1 MGYGANLSVKELKK
15 IANDIIDEEA
25 KKNNL
30 KIKAYPVTLIE
41 YYTDFVFKD
50 NFSLQRF
57 NDFSGYPFNSVGFHD
72 EGNIIIFVNKIKREK
87 VVKGNSSLLLLAL
100 LSTVYH
106 EIRHNLQEKYDKSS
120 YEDFLVSLER
130 LLRSGKVR
138 EFNYE
143 KNHDEFSYEIGADL
157 YGIRRTKEYLIN
169 KYPEIYDEV
178 KRNIENIEKYCLIN
192 YYMYD
197 ASYIYDLVIP
207 IIRDKL
213 RNGNYSKNYIVLNN
227 DGSFSSV
234 REMFDN
240 SQFNDLDIRIR
251 AAIMSSRTYLKE
263 LDYGELSYDELEY
276 LNEMVNYTNTIYDNQ
291 LNYLEKIAGKG
302 VISDNEILSKK
313 QGVIKRKKELEFYI
327 DKIGLY
333 MSIAKIIDE
342 KKNRS

>member
-1 MGYGANLSVKELKK
+1 MRYSSNLSVKELKK
-15 IANDIIDEEA
+15 IVNKIIDEEA

-57 NDFSGYPFNSVGFHD
+57 NDFSGYPFNTVGFHNN
-72 EGNIIIFVNKIKREK
+72 GNIIIFINKIKKAKE
-87 VVKGNSSLLLLAL
+87 VKGNSSLLLLAL
-100 LSTVYH
+100 LNTVYH
-106 EIRHNLQEKYDKSS
+106 EISHDLQEKYDKSS
-120 YEDFLVSLER
+120 YEKFLEYLESF
-130 LLRSGKVR
+130 LKSGKVR

-143 KNHDEFSYEIGADL
+143 ENHDEFSYEIGAEL
-157 YGIRRTKEYLIN
+157 YGIRKAKEYLFN
-169 KYPEIYDEV
+169 KYPEIYGEV
-178 KRNIENIEKYCLIN
+178 KKNIENIEKYYLIN

-197 ASYIYDLVIP
+197 ASYIFDLAIP

-227 DGSFSSV
+227 DGCFSSV

-240 SQFNDLDIRIR
+240 TQFNDLDIRIR
-251 AAIMSSRTYLKE
+251 AAIMSSRTFLKE

-291 LNYLEKIAGKG
+291 LKYLEKIAEKG
-302 VISDNEILSKK
+302 VISDNEVLSKK
-313 QGVIKRKKELEFYI
+313 QHVIKKKRELEFYV
-327 DKIGLY
+327 DKIELY
-333 MSIAKIIDE
+333 MSIARIIDE